1 MASAERRLLALW
13 WPTALGASM
22 LVLEIPIVY
31 AAAARSTGGPQVLA
45 AMGICVAILVVVNS
59 PGLAITPLAVTAHG
73 RHSWQRLRRQAL
85 LTGLAAAL
93 VLVALATLPPLVALV
108 RLAFD
113 PDAVLLG
120 HIRAGLLGLAPNA
133 LGVALRR
140 YMHGRLIVNVR
151 TRPIASATALRIL
164 GTLALAWAG
173 TALWP
178 QHGALVAGLALS
190 AGAFTEAACLA
201 MIARA
206 LPREPPPGPS
216 PYIEL
221 IRRHA
226 DVSAARLLVMAP
238 MLVTTIAVA
247 HSAHSAAS
255 LVVWPALYE
264 LAMLFASPT
273 SDWESVAAGALRKQ
287 PRGSAPRRVTVRL
300 AAAFTCVLVLVLAT
314 GPAHVYLRGLLAVP
328 AELASFALTWSW
340 LLVPVPALWLVR
352 GYLRGAVMAA
362 VATGWLTAASLAH
375 GVALLACATALAA
388 TTLPGLAV
396 AGAAVVAG
404 LSIDVAMTGYGAFRS
419 STPGPAV
426 LALRRRA

>member
-1 MASAERRLLALW
+1 MASAERGLLALW

-22 LVLEIPIVY
+22 LVLEIPVVY
-31 AAAARSTGGPQVLA
+31 AAAARSAGGPLVLA
-45 AMGICVAILVVVNS
+45 AMGVCVAILVVVNS
-59 PGLAITPLAVTAHG
+59 PGLAVTPLAVTAHG
-73 RHSWQRLRRQAL
+73 RHSWRRLRRHAL

-93 VLVALATLPPLVALV
+93 VLAALATVPPLVTLV

-113 PDAVLLG
+113 ADAALLG
-120 HIRAGLLGLAPNA
+120 HIRAGLLGLTPNA

-140 YMHGRLIVNVR
+140 YLHGRLIVTGR
-151 TRPIASATALRIL
+151 TRPIAPATVLRLL

-178 QHGALVAGLALS
+178 AHGALVAGLALS
-190 AGAFTEAACLA
+190 AGAFTEAAYLA
-201 MIARA
+201 VAARS
-206 LPREPPPGPS
+206 LPFEPPPAPS
-216 PYIEL
+216 PYREL

-247 HSAHSAAS
+247 HSARSAAS

-273 SDWESVAAGALRKQ
+273 SDWESVAAGALRRQ
-287 PRGSAPRRVTVRL
+287 PRGTAPRRVTVRL
-300 AAAFTCVLVLVLAT
+300 GVAFTCVFVLVLAT
-314 GPAHVYLRGLLAVP
+314 GPAGVYLHGLLAVP
-328 AELASFALTWSW
+328 AELTSFALAWSW
-340 LLVPVPALWLVR
+340 LLAPVPALWLVR

-375 GVALLACATALAA
+375 GVALLVCAAALASTA
-388 TTLPGLAV
+388 MPGPAV

-404 LSIDVAMTGYGAFRS
+404 LSIDVAMTGYGVFRS
-419 STPGPAV
+419 HARDHAAPSP
-426 LALRRRA
+426 